1 MADIV
6 GDRVGDSEV
15 DEHGTGM
22 ILAYKDVRGLHVA
35 VHDRSVVRVVQCV
48 GDLFQSGKAFG
59 RRVHVGDAAAGEQF
73 HRQPPGAAL
82 VHRHDVG
89 VREAAGEGELAPE
102 PRDVCGVAVVV
113 VEDLQCHVAIHIRV
127 VGPVHRRV
135 SAVADRF
142 VDDVTFKLLA
152 GREHVLSVG
161 VCAATSTCS
170 DGTLRTR
177 HSDSVPLVSNG
188 STASEWVPT
197 GSVTVRV
204 PGKVNLYL
212 EVGDRRDDGYHELTT
227 VFHAVS
233 LLDEITVRNA
243 DVLSLELAG
252 EGVDTLP
259 ADERNLAWRAAEV
272 LAEHVG
278 RAPDVAILVE
288 KSIPVAG
295 GMAGGSADAA
305 AVLVAMNTLWELGVP
320 RRDLH
325 VLAAQLGSD
334 VPFALHG
341 GTALGTG
348 RGEELATVLAR
359 NTFHWVLAFAE
370 GGLSTP
376 AVFAEIDR
384 LRAAEDRDAPPRLE
398 DPEPVL
404 AALASGD
411 PAQLAPLLGN
421 DLQPAALSLAPDLRR
436 TLRAGTD
443 AGALAGVISGS
454 GPTCAFLCSSASA
467 AVDVASEMAGAGVCR
482 TVRVA
487 SGPVQGARVVP
498 TPSASV

>member
-1 MADIV
+1 M
-6 GDRVGDSEV
+6 
-15 DEHGTGM
+15 
-22 ILAYKDVRGLHVA
+22 
-35 VHDRSVVRVVQCV
+35 
-48 GDLFQSGKAFG
+48 
-59 RRVHVGDAAAGEQF
+59 
-73 HRQPPGAAL
+73 
-82 VHRHDVG
+82 
-89 VREAAGEGELAPE
+89 
-102 PRDVCGVAVVV
+102 
-113 VEDLQCHVAIHIRV
+113 
-127 VGPVHRRV
+127 
-135 SAVADRF
+135 
-142 VDDVTFKLLA
+142 
-152 GREHVLSVG
+152 
-161 VCAATSTCS
+161 
-170 DGTLRTR
+170 
-177 HSDSVPLVSNG
+177 SNG

-212 EVGDRRDDGYHELTT
+212 EVGDLRADGYHELTT

-243 DVLSLELAG
+243 DVLSLELTG
-252 EGVDTLP
+252 EGADTLP
-259 ADERNLAWRAAEV
+259 ADERNLAWRAAEL
-272 LAEHVG
+272 LAERVG
-278 RAPDVAILVE
+278 RAPDVAIVVE

-359 NTFHWVLAFAE
+359 NTFHWVLAFAD
-370 GGLSTP
+370 GGLATP

-384 LRAAEDRDAPPRLE
+384 LRKTADPGRDAPPQL
-398 DPEPVL
+398 DDAEPVL

-411 PAQLAPLLGN
+411 PSQLAPLLGN
-421 DLQPAALSLAPDLRR
+421 DLQPAALSLDPGLRR
-436 TLRAGTD
+436 TLQAGTE
-443 AGALAGVISGS
+443 AGALAGIVSGS
-454 GPTCAFLCSSASA
+454 GPTCAFLCGSAASA
-467 AVDVASEMAGAGVCR
+467 VEVATQLSGAGVCR

-498 TPSASV
+498 APSASV

>member
-1 MADIV
+1 M
-6 GDRVGDSEV
+6 
-15 DEHGTGM
+15 
-22 ILAYKDVRGLHVA
+22 
-35 VHDRSVVRVVQCV
+35 
-48 GDLFQSGKAFG
+48 
-59 RRVHVGDAAAGEQF
+59 
-73 HRQPPGAAL
+73 
-82 VHRHDVG
+82 
-89 VREAAGEGELAPE
+89 
-102 PRDVCGVAVVV
+102 
-113 VEDLQCHVAIHIRV
+113 
-127 VGPVHRRV
+127 
-135 SAVADRF
+135 
-142 VDDVTFKLLA
+142 
-152 GREHVLSVG
+152 
-161 VCAATSTCS
+161 
-170 DGTLRTR
+170 
-177 HSDSVPLVSNG
+177 SNG
-188 STASEWVPT
+188 NTASEWVPT

-252 EGVDTLP
+252 EGADTLA
-259 ADERNLAWRAAEV
+259 ADERNLAWRAAEL

-278 RAPDVAILVE
+278 RAPDVAITVE

-295 GMAGGSADAA
+295 GMAGGSANAA

-359 NTFHWVLAFAE
+359 NTFHWVLAFAD

-384 LRAAEDRDAPPRLE
+384 LREAEREGPPRLD

-421 DLQPAALSLAPDLRR
+421 DLQAAALSLDPGLRR

-443 AGALAGVISGS
+443 AGALAGIVSGS
-454 GPTCAFLCSSASA
+454 GPTCAFLCSSASS
-467 AVDVASEMAGAGVCR
+467 AVDVATLMAGEGVCR

-498 TPSASV
+498 APSASV